1 MELLIDRYAE
11 NILGVLGCYDRII
24 IRGTL
29 PTICYADGMARY
41 LTSKEIRLFDYT
53 QFADPYREK
62 LKAHAEALATKNS
75 MPIEFI
81 RSSNARKEDIAKKH
95 LDNSKFGLVCIL
107 SAMEACATY
116 KPWHDKVS
124 HRTFLKSAQGK
135 CLHYY
140 FYFNDP
146 DIGFGYVRVPTWC
159 PFQLQVYFNGHNVL
173 ANQLSKKK
181 IGYSMVDNAFDYIE
195 DLPIG
200 QAGFDKAQNLS
211 DKMDISKLFKKME
224 WLSKLYCPI
233 HQDFGQSYHWSIM
246 QIEYATDIVFDNAA
260 TLKPIYDDLIATAIH
275 TVKPANIS
283 TFFGQK
289 LHGNYEGQMGNNYN
303 IRLEGSRIKHS
314 MGPVSIKMYDKF
326 NKILRIETTVNDV
339 SFFKHYRTVEHRD
352 GTTSQQQAALK
363 KNIFSL
369 PILCV
374 LMKSANG
381 RYLEFISAI
390 EDHTIGKKKLEKISK
405 PKVENDRTYKG
416 FNFFEK
422 IDQDILLHL
431 TSGEFNISGFRK
443 KDFTKRFKRLS
454 TFQISRIF
462 KRLRVI
468 GLIKKVP
475 STYKYYIT
483 KLGKEAILT
492 ALKLKNMVI
501 IPYLNYNIA
510 A

>member
-1 MELLIDRYAE
+1 MELLTSRYAE
-11 NILGVLGCYDRII
+11 NIVGVLGCYDRIVI
-24 IRGTL
+24 KGTL
-29 PTICYADGMARY
+29 PTICFADGMTSYLKAR
-41 LTSKEIRLFDYT
+41 EILVFDYAK
-53 QFADPYREK
+53 FADPFREK
-62 LKAHAEALATKNS
+62 IKANAEALATKYS
-75 MPIEFI
+75 IPIEFI

-95 LDNSKFGLVCIL
+95 FDNTKFGLVCIL

-116 KPWHDKVS
+116 KPWHDKVT
-124 HRTFLKSAQGK
+124 HKTFLKSAQGK

-173 ANQLSKKK
+173 ANNLSKKK
-181 IGYSMVDNAFDYIE
+181 ISYSMVDNAFDYIE
-195 DLPIG
+195 D
-200 QAGFDKAQNLS
+200 FEKAQKLS
-211 DKMDISKLFKKME
+211 NELDINKLFKKLA
-224 WLSKLYCPI
+224 WLSKLYCPV
-233 HQDFGQSYHWSIM
+233 HQQFAETYHWSIM
-246 QIEYATDIVFDNAA
+246 QVEYATDIVFDNAA
-260 TLKPIYDDLIATAIH
+260 TLKPLYDDLIATAIH
-275 TVKPANIS
+275 TVKPANIC

-352 GTTSQQQAALK
+352 GTTSQQQASMK

-369 PILCV
+369 PVLAD
-374 LMKSANG
+374 LMKAANG
-381 RYLEFISAI
+381 RYHEFISAI
-390 EDHTIGKKKLEKISK
+390 EDHTIGKKKLEKITLS
-405 PKVENDRTYKG
+405 KVENDRTYKG

-422 IDQDILLHL
+422 TDQAILIHL

-443 KDFTKRFKRLS
+443 KEFTKRFKKLS
-454 TFQISRIF
+454 TFKISRMF

-475 STYKYYIT
+475 GTYKYYIT

-501 IPYLNYNIA
+501 IPQLNYNKA